1 MDFDEYYY
9 FFLVYILYCWMV
21 NIKIV
26 YFLNENNLFIMLYWY
41 F

>member
-9 FFLVYILYCWMV
+9 IFLVLILYYWMV

-26 YFLNENNLFIMLYWY
+26 YFLNEKNLFTML
-41 F
+41 

>member
-9 FFLVYILYCWMV
+9 FFLVLILSCWMV

-26 YFLNENNLFIMLYWY
+26 YFLNENNLFIMLHGY

>member
-1 MDFDEYYY
+1 MAFDEYYY
-9 FFLVYILYCWMV
+9 FFLVLILYCWMV

-26 YFLNENNLFIMLYWY
+26 YFLNENNLLIMLFWY

>member
-1 MDFDEYYY
+1 MDFDEYDYI
-9 FFLVYILYCWMV
+9 FLVLILYCWMV

-26 YFLNENNLFIMLYWY
+26 YFLNEKNLFIMLFWY